1 MFKKRKSLS
10 VAEQRKQER
19 LARLGCS
26 TQDTLQFEDLSQEGL
41 MKIDADHYSRA
52 YELSDVPFEA
62 LGVAAQQDVIVS
74 YGEALNTLNDK
85 SHYQLL
91 VVNEHV
97 GENAIENLLMPM
109 AGTPDDVYRQE
120 INDMMKQRFSSEEN
134 EYQVKRYAIITTKQN
149 RAAAAEIALSKA
161 ALAFQEPFRKGG
173 VPLTLRALDDEQ
185 RVRLINQLTNPGMLM
200 KKADFNQLHAK
211 DLVAPSLIE
220 LDNNQF
226 QLNEQYARVLYAKY
240 YPEMLEDDFLK
251 NLTEIKHEIAISL
264 HAQPYNM
271 RDLQRRL
278 QTISQVNKM
287 DQRRQQKDNAKE
299 GVDSEFVSGLAKGI
313 GKTTEALKE
322 DFSKYGQK
330 LFTGTLTVMVVA
342 QNRRELKTISDE
354 VKAVGEAKGVFFESA
369 YNYQEEAFNTTLPI
383 GRSFLLENPETYR
396 DMTTLNVATQRPF
409 TSVELQN
416 PHGEFFGQNQITGN
430 VITIDRKDKQDLLT
444 PSGLVLGSSGSG
456 KSVAVKYQLLNTLL
470 NHPKDRIIIVDPES
484 EYLEI
489 GQQLG
494 AQILDIS
501 TGTDNHLNL
510 MDLADRTKLRE
521 EDKKLDFIKEKSNLL
536 TTMFDKVLTLSDAQK
551 GVIDLITHETY
562 EKYEKPTL
570 VDWQTVLKN
579 RPEKVAQ
586 DLALSTSPYT
596 IGSQDVFSYETNIDL
611 SGRFLIFNTKQLDDN
626 MKPFAM
632 QVILDQI
639 WKQVVASQNIVS
651 TWLFFDEIQVNFQ
664 DKNSA
669 NWFANLWARVRKYG
683 AIPTG
688 ITQNISNITQFQGG
702 RNLTSNTEFMMLLR
716 QKAPDLKILKEELHF
731 DENVLDQFVNERAE
745 VGTGLI
751 RVNGIMVPFK
761 NPIPKHT
768 KLYELLNTDVDTDKE

>member
-1 MFKKRKSLS
+1 MFKKKKKLS
-10 VAEQRKQER
+10 VAAQRKADR
-19 LARLGCS
+19 LARLGYS
-26 TQDTLQFEDLSQEGL
+26 TQDTLKFQDLNDEGL
-41 MKIDADHYSRA
+41 MKIDDDHYSRV
-52 YELSDVPFEA
+52 YELGDVPFEA
-62 LGVAAQQDVIVS
+62 IGAEAQQEVIVS
-74 YGEALNTLNDK
+74 YGEAINTLDAK

-91 VVNEHV
+91 VVNERV

-109 AGTPDDVYRQE
+109 AGTPDDVYRKE
-120 INDMMKQRFSSEEN
+120 INDLMKARFSSEDN
-134 EYQVKRYAIITTKQN
+134 EFQVKRYAIITTEQK
-149 RAAAAEIALSKA
+149 RASAAEISLSKA

-173 VPLTLRALDDEQ
+173 VPLTLHGLSGEE
-185 RVRLINQLTNPGMLM
+185 RVNLINQFTNPGMTM
-200 KKADFNQLHAK
+200 SKVDFQHQNAK
-211 DLVAPSLIE
+211 DLVAPSFLE
-220 LDNNQF
+220 LDNNQI
-226 QLNEQYARVLYAKY
+226 QINQAHTRVLYAKY
-240 YPEMLEDDFLK
+240 YPKVLEDDLIK
-251 NLTEIKHEIAISL
+251 NLTALNHEMVISL

-271 RDLQRRL
+271 RDLQKKI
-278 QTISQVNKM
+278 QTISQFNKI
-287 DQRRQQKDNAKE
+287 DRRRQQKDNAKD
-299 GVDSEFVSGLAKGI
+299 GVSSDFVSGLSEDI
-313 GKTTEALKE
+313 GQTTDALKE

-330 LFTGTLTVMVVA
+330 LFTGTLTVMVSA
-342 QNRRELKTISDE
+342 KNKSELRAITDE
-354 VKAVGEAKGVFFESA
+354 VKGVGEAEGVFFESA
-369 YNYQEEAFNTTLPI
+369 YNYQEEAFNTTLTL
-383 GRSFLLENPETYR
+383 GWSFLNEDPDTYR
-396 DMTTLNVATQRPF
+396 DMTTLNIATQRPF

-484 EYLEI
+484 EYIEI
-489 GQQLG
+489 GRQLG

-501 TGTDNHLNL
+501 TGTNNHLNL

-521 EDKKLDFIKEKSNLL
+521 EDKKLDLIKEKSNLL

-551 GVIDLITHETY
+551 GVIDLVTHDTY
-562 EKYEKPTL
+562 EQYEKPTL
-570 VDWQTVLKN
+570 VNWQAVLKS
-579 RPEKVAQ
+579 RPEKIAQ
-586 DLALSTSPYT
+586 ELALSTSPYT
-596 IGSQDVFSYETNIDL
+596 VGSQDVFSYETNLDL
-611 SGRFLIFNTKQLDDN
+611 SNRFLIFNTKHLDEN

-664 DKNSA
+664 DQDSA

-688 ITQNISNITQFQGG
+688 ITQNISNIMQFQGG

-716 QKAPDLKILKEELHF
+716 QKAPDLKILKEELGF

-761 NPIPKHT
+761 NPIPDHT
-768 KLYELLNTDVDTDKE
+768 RLYELLNTDVDTDKE